1 MISTIVV
8 VGGGQAGAQAVDTL
22 RREGFAGRLLLI
34 CDEPALPYQRPPL
47 SKRYLSGELTAERL
61 PFRHRAFYEEH
72 RVELRLGLQ
81 AVALDPRARRVE
93 LADGE
98 ELAYDRLLLCLGSTA
113 RRLTCPGADL
123 PGLFYLRT
131 VADVAPI
138 RAAIKPGAHA
148 VIIGGGYIGLEAA
161 ATCRQ
166 LGCEVTVLELADR
179 VMNRVVAPSVSQFF
193 AQEHRA
199 QGIRILC
206 NTRVTRLEGTGR
218 IERVV
223 CADGS
228 EIAADAVIVGVGA
241 FATTALASDA
251 GLACNDGIIVDE
263 YCRTQDEAIFAAGD
277 CTNHPSL
284 RFGRR
289 VRIESVDNAFE
300 QAKTA
305 ALNLLDRKIAHDRV
319 PWFWSDQFDSKLL
332 IAGLSQDYDQ
342 QVLRGDPA
350 SRSFSVCYL
359 KGRELI
365 AVEAINHSKD
375 YMAARKLIADR
386 AQMNPMKLA
395 NPNVSLKEAVKEPV

>member
-72 RVELRLGLQ
+72 RVELRLGLR

-98 ELAYDRLLLCLGSTA
+98 VLGYDRLLLCLGSTA

-138 RAAIKPGAHA
+138 RAAIKPGSQV
-148 VIIGGGYIGLEAA
+148 VIIGGGYIGLETA

-166 LGCEVTVLELADR
+166 MGCEVTVLELADR

-206 NTRVTRLEGTGR
+206 DTRVTRLEGTGYV
-218 IERVV
+218 ERVV

-228 EIAADAVIVGVGA
+228 EVAADAVIVGVGA
-241 FATTALASDA
+241 IAATALASDA
-251 GLACNDGIIVDE
+251 GLACNDGILVDE
-263 YCRTQDEAIFAAGD
+263 YCRTQDESIFAAGD
-277 CTNHPSL
+277 CANHPSL

-305 ALNLLDRKIAHDRV
+305 ALNLLDRQVAHDRV

-332 IAGLSQDYDQ
+332 IAGLSQDYDR

-359 KGRELI
+359 KGNELI

-386 AQMNPMKLA
+386 AQMNPAKLVD
-395 NPNVSLKEAVKEPV
+395 PNLALKDAVKEPV

>member
-34 CDEPALPYQRPPL
+34 CDEPELPYQRPPL

-98 ELAYDRLLLCLGSTA
+98 ALGYDRLLLCLGSTA

-138 RAAIKPGAHA
+138 RAAVKPGSHV
-148 VIIGGGYIGLEAA
+148 VIVGGGYIGLETA

-166 LGCEVTVLELADR
+166 MGCEVTVLELADR

-199 QGIRILC
+199 RGIRILC
-206 NTRVTRLEGTGR
+206 DTRVTRLEGTGR

-241 FATTALASDA
+241 IATTALASDA

-359 KGRELI
+359 KGSELI
-365 AVEAINHSKD
+365 AVEAINHSQD

-386 AQMNPMKLA
+386 AQMNPTKLA